1 MHLRGSKKQANPKLH
16 MPLEKYRTKKRR
28 GWASRLRRPLALL
41 LLAGALAA
49 VGFYLFTGWRA
60 RDLAAKARDSFEKGN
75 YRMAWLQLVS
85 AREMRAGDPEV
96 LRTGALLEAKL
107 GRPEALATLKQ
118 LEDAG
123 GLREEDME
131 QRATVAMRFGS
142 EEEFEDAVGKL
153 EALRG
158 GQDVVTLRTARAA
171 IRGDIDRAIEE
182 ARRAIESSNSPE
194 AKLELARLLGKRH
207 GHMLRT
213 YGLPAAEDVPALQE
227 IVQIIESLQSSEL
240 AESALALGLGTVATD
255 DKTRRRWS
263 EAAFANITP
272 SNPALLPAA
281 EFLVR
286 SGDTT
291 AQEMQEKLRSLY
303 DTAPLKQRA
312 DFALWLS
319 RQGLPREGLTLITAQ
334 EAADDLAAFI
344 ARTDALARM
353 SNWQGVLEITEN
365 AGKVPE
371 SMRQL
376 TRVWA
381 LANSEDDLAM
391 GPAKTQAVEAALQAA
406 ARERQL
412 RPMLESLD
420 SIGAGAAADAELSR
434 LCADPEA
441 ADAAFSLLRE
451 RVGRTGGT
459 AALQAAYELALK
471 AAPGAPSVA
480 DHGRYLELF
489 RTSRVD
495 PSETAAA
502 IASYPAAVQPRV
514 THALLMLRRN
524 NPAAAKAAFDDI
536 TVFFDQMIP
545 AHQAVAAAFT
555 AGTGDVELARLMRGS
570 IDAGVLTSGEKALL
584 EEWVTLEEAP
594 DSP

>member
-1 MHLRGSKKQANPKLH
+1 
-16 MPLEKYRTKKRR
+16 MPLEKNRSKRR
-28 GWASRLRRPLALL
+28 RRWSTRLRRPLVLL

-49 VGFYLFTGWRA
+49 AGFYLFTGWRA

-75 YRMAWLQLVS
+75 YRMAWLQLIS
-85 AREMRAGDPEV
+85 ARDIRASDKEV
-96 LRTGALLEAKL
+96 LRTGALIEAKL

-123 GLREEDME
+123 TLREEDME
-131 QRATVAMRFGS
+131 QRAKVAMRFGS
-142 EEEFEDAVGKL
+142 EEEFEEAVGKL
-153 EALRG
+153 EALRSG
-158 GQDVVTLRTARAA
+158 RAAVTLRTARAA

-182 ARRAIESSNSPE
+182 ARRAIESSDSPE
-194 AKLELARLLGKRH
+194 AKLELVRLLGKRH

-213 YGLPAAEDVPALQE
+213 YGRPAAEDIPALQE
-227 IVQIIESLQSSEL
+227 IVQIIDSLQSSEL
-240 AESALALGLGTVATD
+240 AESALALGLSAVATD
-255 DKTRRRWS
+255 DETRKRWS
-263 EAAFANITP
+263 EAALGNVTP

-281 EFLVR
+281 EFRVR
-286 SGDTT
+286 NGDTT
-291 AQEMQEKLRSLY
+291 AQEMQQELRPVY

-319 RQGLPREGLTLITAQ
+319 RQGLPKEGLTLITAQ
-334 EAADDLAAFI
+334 EAADDLSAFI

-365 AGKVPE
+365 AGKIPD

-381 LANSEDDLAM
+381 LNNSEDELAM
-391 GPAKTQAVEAALQAA
+391 GPAKAQAVEAALQAA

-459 AALQAAYELALK
+459 AALQPAYELALK
-471 AAPGAPSVA
+471 AAPGASSVA

-489 RTSRVD
+489 RTSRVN

-502 IASYPAAVQPRV
+502 IAGQPAAVPPRV
-514 THALLMLRRN
+514 THALLMLRRKD
-524 NPAAAKAAFDDI
+524 PSAAKAAFDDI

-555 AGTGDVELARLMRGS
+555 AGTGDTELGRSMRGM
-570 IDAGVLTSGEKALL
+570 INTDVLTSGERALL
-584 EEWVTLEEAP
+584 DEWVRLGDAP